1 MLVLNLPFKAL
12 MFLTLM
18 RPSLVLFLVLW
29 LKLVKDFL
37 KVRCRLALLPFLI
50 SCLIWLDLVASLPLI
65 KERILVI
72 ILLLHFLSL
81 MLDRKSGS
89 AGMPRPDLVCR
100 LLLEKKNRSPSGGR
114 RSARSPLSRR
124 VRGATSSGLLLFSLI
139 IRRPPRSTLFPYT
152 TLFRSFLI
160 SCLIWLDLV
169 ASLPLI
175 KERILVIILLLHF
188 LSLMLGSVLVLM
200 LPLLVWLT
208 PDLRIKKSLLKC
220 NWTIRKRLPRC
231 KMRLKKRLLAFSRR
245 LHARI
250 RKTRYMHKM
259 RCLLINRRSL
269 LLALRLLWKTPIF
282 PSNSRFPRLCA
293 KCLLKLKR
301 LVSILPMTKSKK

>member
-1 MLVLNLPFKAL
+1 AVLLLLLLVAPCLNCLEAVKKPPPVAFKVMCLLPITILYAWVMLVLNLPFKAL

-81 MLDRKSGS
+81 ML
-89 AGMPRPDLVCR
+89 
-100 LLLEKKNRSPSGGR
+100 
-114 RSARSPLSRR
+114 
-124 VRGATSSGLLLFSLI
+124 
-139 IRRPPRSTLFPYT
+139 
-152 TLFRSFLI
+152 
-160 SCLIWLDLV
+160 
-169 ASLPLI
+169 
-175 KERILVIILLLHF
+175 
-188 LSLMLGSVLVLM
+188 GSVLVLM

-208 PDLRIKKSLLKC
+208 PDLR
-220 NWTIRKRLPRC
+220 IRKRLPRC